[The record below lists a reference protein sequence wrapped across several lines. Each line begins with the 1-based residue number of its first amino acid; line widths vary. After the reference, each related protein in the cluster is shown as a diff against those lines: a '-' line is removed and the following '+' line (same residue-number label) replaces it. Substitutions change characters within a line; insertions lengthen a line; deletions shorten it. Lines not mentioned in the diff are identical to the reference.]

1 MPHLLQY
8 LTPESFLKPGSAL
21 SILPAEPVPP
31 DHLILRALD
40 TSSLQAFWNISEGAT
55 SLYLMLTDFPGATN
69 LTAVV
74 KQGVSNHTF
83 LHLSPGTPYKLR
95 LYAVAGPHW
104 VVGPNATEWTYPFH
118 PSDLVLTPLPN
129 ELWASWEAGP
139 GARDSYVLKLSG
151 PVENTST
158 LGPEECNAVF
168 PGPLPLGHYTLRLK
182 VLAGPYDAWIEAST
196 WLAEPAALPRESPG
210 ARLWLDG
217 LLEATKQPG
226 RRALLYAADAPG
238 LLGNISVPFGATHVT
253 FCGLVP
259 GAHYR
264 VDIASSVGDIT
275 QSITGYTRPLPP
287 QSLEV
292 INRSSPSDL
301 TIRWVPAPGQQEG
314 YKFTWHQDGSQRSP
328 GNLVDLGPDNSS
340 LTLRSLVPGSC
351 YTVSAWAW
359 AGNLSSNLRKIHSC
373 TRPAPPTN
381 LSLGFS
387 TQPATL
393 RASWSHPQGGRDGF
407 QLRLYRLRPL
417 ALESEKILSREARN
431 FSWAKLAA
439 GSEFQVQLATLWGSE
454 ESSSANATGWTP
466 PLAPTLVN
474 VTSEAPTQLQA
485 LWVHAPGGR
494 HSYQVSL
501 YQEGARTATSIM
513 GSKANSTTFSGLT
526 PGTKYKVEV
535 ISWAGPLYAAA
546 SNVSAW
552 TYPLTPNE
560 LLVSMQAGSAV
571 VNLAWPSG
579 PLGQGTCHAQLS
591 DAGHLSWE
599 QPLSPGQDHLI
610 LTHLTP
616 GHTILM
622 FVKCQAG
629 PLQAST
635 HPVVLSVE
643 PGPVEDVLCQPG
655 ATHLVLNWTMPVGDV
670 DACLV
675 AVEQL
680 VGGGSAHFV
689 FQVNTSEDAL
699 LLPNLMP
706 ATSYRLSLTVLGR
719 NNLWSRAVTLV
730 CTTSTEVWHPPE
742 LAEAPQLEL
751 GTGTGVTVTRGMFGK
766 DDGQIQWY
774 GIIVTSNMSL
784 TRPSRES
791 VNYTWYDHYY
801 GGRDSY
807 MAVLFPNPFYP
818 GPWAVPRSWTVPVG
832 TEDCGHTQEICNGH
846 LKPGF
851 QYRRTHRPIPIH
863 SFRQSYE
870 AKSAHAHQAFFQ
882 EFEGYS
888 HPQEFIA
895 TQGPLKKTV
904 EDFWRL
910 VWEQQVHVIIMLT
923 VGMENGRVLCEHYWP
938 ANSTPVT
945 HGHIT
950 IHLLAEEPE
959 EEWTRREFQLQHD
972 VQQKQRRVK
981 QLQFTTWPDHS
992 VPEAPSSLLK
1002 FVELVREQVQVTQGK
1017 GPTLVH
1023 CSAGVG
1029 RTGTFVALLRLLQQ
1043 LEEEQMVDVFNTV
1056 YMLRLHRPLM
1066 IQTPVRA
1073 PYTGLGSLDPKT
1085 WERVD
1090 GLPGAGKE
1098 VLGHAEAPGSGPISV
1113 MNFAQACAKRAA
1125 NANAGFLKEYKL
1137 LKQAIKYEAG
1147 SLMPPPGYNQNS
1159 VVSGDHSQMQ
1169 FSTVEESPADN
1180 VLEAWLFPGGPSG
1193 RDHVVLTGLARPK
1206 ELWELVWEHGAHV
1219 LVSLGLPDTK
1229 EKVNYS
1235 KGTNQLGTFLAM
1247 EQLLQQAGTECTVD
1261 VFNVALK
1268 QSQACG
1274 LMTPTLEDGIM
1285 LSADCSEL
1293 GLSVVPGDLDPLTA
1307 YLETAFQ
1314 GARLML
1320 ASGPVMRKRACAQP
1334 GGALPDGRLSREEES
1349 ELSGQAASE
1358 VEYGFLGKATQVEA
1372 TEQEWI
1378 SVGGMGKGSAQK
1390 ASGAGWSSEHPSR
1403 RLMAGGAAGAG
1414 PQTRFLQVGRGE
1426 GGGKGA
1432 ELQKAPQGDTSQGDD
1447 GDTTQGDDGDT
1458 TQGDDGDTSQGDDE
1472 DTTQTDDEDIT
1483 QGDDRDT
1490 TQGDD
1495 GDTSQGDDGDTTQ
1508 ADDGDTTQGDDGDTT
1523 QADDGDTSDYFCRLQ
1538 KAYAPDARI
1547 LEGQSSVTFVH
1558 VFLFHKEA
1566 LSSSVEKTGKL
1577 RPRKMLQSNQLRGI
1591 PAEALWELPSLQ
1603 SLRLD
1608 ANLISLVPE
1617 RSFEGLSS
1625 LRHLWLD
1632 DNALTEIPVRAL
1644 NNLPALQAMTLA
1656 LNHIRRIPDYAFQN
1670 LTSLVVLHLHN
1681 NLIQHVGTHSFEGLH
1696 NLETLDLNYNEL
1708 QEFPVAIRTLGR
1720 LQELGFHNN
1729 NIKAI
1734 PEKAFMGNPL
1744 LQTISLNGATDIQE
1758 FPDLKGTTSL
1768 EILTLTR
1775 AGIRLLPPG
1784 MCQQLPKLRILE
1796 LSHNQIEELPSL
1808 HRCQKLEEID
1818 LSWNAIRAI
1827 HPEAFSTLHSLVKL
1841 DLTDNQLTTL
1851 PLAGLGGLMHLKLKG
1866 NLALSQAFSKDSF
1879 PKLRILE
1886 VPYAYQ
1892 CCAYGICASF
1902 FKTSGQWQAEDF
1914 HLEEEEA
1921 PKRPLGLLAGQA
1933 ENHYDL
1939 DLDELQLEM
1948 EDSKP
1953 QPSVQCSPVPGPF
1966 KPCEHLFE
1974 SWGIRLAV
1982 WAIVLLS
1989 VLCNGLVLLT
1999 VFAGGGPSPLS
2010 PVKLVVGAIAGA
2022 NALTGISCG
2031 LLASVD
2037 ALTFGQFAEYG
2048 ARWETGLGCQATGFL
2063 AVLGSEAS
2071 VLLLTLAA
2079 VQCSV
2084 SVTCVR
2090 AYGKAPSPGSV
2101 RAGALGCLALAGLA
2115 AALPLASVGEYG
2127 ASPLCLPY
2135 APPEGRPAALG
2146 FAVALVMMNSLC
2158 FLVVAGAY
2166 IKLYC
2171 DLPRGD
2177 FEAVWD
2183 CAMVRHVAWLIF
2195 TDGLLYC
2202 PVAFLSFASML
2213 GLFPVTPEAVKSV
2226 LLVVLPLPAC
2236 LNPLLYLLFNPHFRD
2251 DLRRLWP
2258 TPRSTGPLAYAAASE
2273 LEKSSCDSTQA
2284 LVAFSDVDLI
2294 LEASEAGQPPGLE
2307 TYGFPSVTLISRQQP
2322 GATRLEGNH
2331 FVDPDGTQFGNPQP
2345 PINGELLLRAEGTTL
2360 AGRGSAASG
2369 VFWPSGSLFA
2379 SHL

>member
-1 MPHLLQY
+1 MRPLILFAALLWLQGLLAEVRWTWGRAGWVGPPLSVNVSSQGKPSSLFLSWVSAEPY
-8 LTPESFLKPGSAL
+8 GLDYALSLRSLNPLGSPEGQPLQAHTNESSFEFHGLVPGSHYQLELTVLRPCWQNVTVTLTAQTAPSEVRGLQLHSSGSPASLEASWSEAPGNQDSYQLLLYHLESQMLACNVSVSPGIL
-21 SILPAEPVPP
+21 SYNFGNLLPGSQYVLEVITWAGSLQAKTSIHQWTEPVPP

-851 QYRRTHRPIPIH
+851 QYRFSVAAFSRLSLPETITTFSAFSEPQASVSLVAVPVTVMTGTVAGCIFIVCAVLCLLCWWRLKGPRPEKDGFSHELMPYNLRRTHRPIPIH

-882 EFEGYS
+882 EFEELKEVGREQPRLEAEHPDNTSKNRYPHVLPYDHSRVRLSPMAGEPHSDYINANFIPGYS

-1066 IQTPVRA
+1066 IQTPSQYIFLHSCLLNKILEG
-1073 PYTGLGSLDPKT
+1073 PSDTSD
-1085 WERVD
+1085 
-1090 GLPGAGKE
+1090 
-1098 VLGHAEAPGSGPISV
+1098 SGPISV

-1229 EKVNYS
+1229 EKPQDFWPMEMQPVVTDMVTVHRVSESNTAGWPCTLFRVIHVGLGVEDCDNEIPILRQVQRLQFPCWESGCELPATTLLPFLDAVGQCCSRGKSKKPGTLLSHSS

-1274 LMTPTLEDGIM
+1274 LMTPTLEQYI
-1285 LSADCSEL
+1285 
-1293 GLSVVPGDLDPLTA
+1293 
-1307 YLETAFQ
+1307 YLY
-1314 GARLML
+1314 
-1320 ASGPVMRKRACAQP
+1320 K
-1334 GGALPDGRLSREEES
+1334 
-1349 ELSGQAASE
+1349 
-1358 VEYGFLGKATQVEA
+1358 
-1372 TEQEWI
+1372 
-1378 SVGGMGKGSAQK
+1378 
-1390 ASGAGWSSEHPSR
+1390 
-1403 RLMAGGAAGAG
+1403 
-1414 PQTRFLQVGRGE
+1414 
-1426 GGGKGA
+1426 
-1432 ELQKAPQGDTSQGDD
+1432 
-1447 GDTTQGDDGDT
+1447 
-1458 TQGDDGDTSQGDDE
+1458 
-1472 DTTQTDDEDIT
+1472 
-1483 QGDDRDT
+1483 
-1490 TQGDD
+1490 
-1495 GDTSQGDDGDTTQ
+1495 
-1508 ADDGDTTQGDDGDTT
+1508 
-1523 QADDGDTSDYFCRLQ
+1523 
-1538 KAYAPDARI
+1538 
-1547 LEGQSSVTFVH
+1547 
-1558 VFLFHKEA
+1558 
-1566 LSSSVEKTGKL
+1566 
-1577 RPRKMLQSNQLRGI
+1577 
-1591 PAEALWELPSLQ
+1591 
-1603 SLRLD
+1603 
-1608 ANLISLVPE
+1608 
-1617 RSFEGLSS
+1617 
-1625 LRHLWLD
+1625 
-1632 DNALTEIPVRAL
+1632 
-1644 NNLPALQAMTLA
+1644 
-1656 LNHIRRIPDYAFQN
+1656 
-1670 LTSLVVLHLHN
+1670 
-1681 NLIQHVGTHSFEGLH
+1681 
-1696 NLETLDLNYNEL
+1696 
-1708 QEFPVAIRTLGR
+1708 
-1720 LQELGFHNN
+1720 
-1729 NIKAI
+1729 
-1734 PEKAFMGNPL
+1734 
-1744 LQTISLNGATDIQE
+1744 
-1758 FPDLKGTTSL
+1758 
-1768 EILTLTR
+1768 
-1775 AGIRLLPPG
+1775 
-1784 MCQQLPKLRILE
+1784 
-1796 LSHNQIEELPSL
+1796 
-1808 HRCQKLEEID
+1808 
-1818 LSWNAIRAI
+1818 
-1827 HPEAFSTLHSLVKL
+1827 
-1841 DLTDNQLTTL
+1841 
-1851 PLAGLGGLMHLKLKG
+1851 
-1866 NLALSQAFSKDSF
+1866 
-1879 PKLRILE
+1879 
-1886 VPYAYQ
+1886 
-1892 CCAYGICASF
+1892 
-1902 FKTSGQWQAEDF
+1902 
-1914 HLEEEEA
+1914 
-1921 PKRPLGLLAGQA
+1921 
-1933 ENHYDL
+1933 
-1939 DLDELQLEM
+1939 
-1948 EDSKP
+1948 
-1953 QPSVQCSPVPGPF
+1953 
-1966 KPCEHLFE
+1966 
-1974 SWGIRLAV
+1974 
-1982 WAIVLLS
+1982 
-1989 VLCNGLVLLT
+1989 
-1999 VFAGGGPSPLS
+1999 
-2010 PVKLVVGAIAGA
+2010 
-2022 NALTGISCG
+2022 
-2031 LLASVD
+2031 
-2037 ALTFGQFAEYG
+2037 
-2048 ARWETGLGCQATGFL
+2048 
-2063 AVLGSEAS
+2063 
-2071 VLLLTLAA
+2071 
-2079 VQCSV
+2079 
-2084 SVTCVR
+2084 
-2090 AYGKAPSPGSV
+2090 
-2101 RAGALGCLALAGLA
+2101 
-2115 AALPLASVGEYG
+2115 
-2127 ASPLCLPY
+2127 
-2135 APPEGRPAALG
+2135 
-2146 FAVALVMMNSLC
+2146 
-2158 FLVVAGAY
+2158 
-2166 IKLYC
+2166 
-2171 DLPRGD
+2171 
-2177 FEAVWD
+2177 
-2183 CAMVRHVAWLIF
+2183 
-2195 TDGLLYC
+2195 
-2202 PVAFLSFASML
+2202 
-2213 GLFPVTPEAVKSV
+2213 
-2226 LLVVLPLPAC
+2226 C
-2236 LNPLLYLLFNPHFRD
+2236 LNSALL
-2251 DLRRLWP
+2251 
-2258 TPRSTGPLAYAAASE
+2258 
-2273 LEKSSCDSTQA
+2273 
-2284 LVAFSDVDLI
+2284 
-2294 LEASEAGQPPGLE
+2294 
-2307 TYGFPSVTLISRQQP
+2307 
-2322 GATRLEGNH
+2322 
-2331 FVDPDGTQFGNPQP
+2331 DGM
-2345 PINGELLLRAEGTTL
+2345 
-2360 AGRGSAASG
+2360 
-2369 VFWPSGSLFA
+2369 
-2379 SHL
+2379 H